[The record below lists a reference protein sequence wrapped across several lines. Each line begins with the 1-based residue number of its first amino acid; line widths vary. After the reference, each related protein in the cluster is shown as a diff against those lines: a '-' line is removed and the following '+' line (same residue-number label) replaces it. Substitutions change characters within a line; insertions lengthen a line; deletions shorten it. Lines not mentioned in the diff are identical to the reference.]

1 MAVSG
6 SSVMKRFVAW
16 AQGFAVTIGGPGL
29 FLIAFLD
36 ASVVSLPE
44 VNDILIVYMVTKHPS
59 LLLYYA
65 AMSTAGSVAG
75 SMVIYYLGR
84 KGGEALLRKRFKGS
98 QVERTMRAF
107 RRYGVAAVIVPSML
121 PPPTPFKLF
130 VLGSGVAGM
139 SASTFALS
147 VAVGRGIRYLLEGL
161 AAYYYG
167 EAAIEYLRA
176 HGNDVAI
183 WFGVVS
189 AILLGLY
196 YWRRQRRR
204 AAEV

>member
-1 MAVSG
+1 MQ
-6 SSVMKRFVAW
+6 RFITW
-16 AQGFAVTIGGPGL
+16 AQAFALAIGGPGL

-65 AMSTAGSVAG
+65 AMAAAGSVAG
-75 SMVIYYLGR
+75 SLVIYYIGR
-84 KGGEALLRKRFKGS
+84 KGGEALLLKRFKS
-98 QVERTMRAF
+98 QQVERTLDAF

-121 PPPTPFKLF
+121 PPPCPFKLF

-139 SASTFALS
+139 SAMTFSLS
-147 VAVGRGIRYLLEGL
+147 VFAGRGLRYLLLGL
-161 AAYYYG
+161 AAYYWG
-167 EAAIEYLRA
+167 EAAIEYLHA
-176 HGNDVAI
+176 HGNQVALWI
-183 WFGVVS
+183 GIAS
-189 AILLGLY
+189 AVLLAAY